1 MNMNGGISNGV
12 ARAAR
17 VGRSI
22 PELRLTA
29 FIAGPYWISSMGE
42 QHGHHKPLHERIKER
57 IKHLVDEVVGTLDG
71 LVNPEP
77 ARLPVPV
84 RSKYRR

>member
-1 MNMNGGISNGV
+1 MNVNSGISSYV

-29 FIAGPYWISSMGE
+29 FIAGSYWISSMGE
-42 QHGHHKPLHERIKER
+42 QQGHRPLHERIKER

-71 LVNPEP
+71 LLNPEP
-77 ARLPVPV
+77 PRLPVPV